1 MSPASKERA
10 ARPDLRPIPAG
21 PGNTDPMP
29 GPRSTSPKT
38 RVVVIGM
45 GDTGVLVA
53 THLGRGFDVVG
64 VSTKPALVSGQ
75 ELGTRLADPDTWRR
89 NYLTPLDRFRRL
101 DRVSVVHGAVT
112 GVDTEAKVVTVDVAD
127 GAPRSLPYDVLVIAS
142 GTTNGFWRRSE
153 VEDLAAVEAGIDDV
167 ASSIGRAGSMAI
179 IGGGPTG
186 VSSAYNLAKQRT
198 DLDVHLFYGQDE
210 PLPGYH
216 PRTRKRLACELTDV
230 GVQLHPGHRASIPDG
245 SRTDRLTTEPVEW
258 STGQD
263 PFTADVVLWSI
274 GDVRPNSRFLPEGM
288 LDDAGFVTVDE
299 HLRVPGF
306 RDVFAV
312 GDVAASD
319 PARSSARNFGYRVVV
334 RNIRAAASGKSKLAS
349 FKPPKYRWGSIV
361 GLQDDGM
368 VIHQPN
374 GTAFRVPR
382 WAAQRVLLDV
392 LTRTAIYGGV
402 RSEGRT
408 SR

>member
-1 MSPASKERA
+1 
-10 ARPDLRPIPAG
+10 
-21 PGNTDPMP
+21 
-29 GPRSTSPKT
+29 
-38 RVVVIGM
+38 M

-53 THLGRGFDVVG
+53 THLGRSFDVVG

-75 ELGTRLADPDTWRR
+75 ELGTRLADPELWRR

-101 DRVSVVHGAVT
+101 DRVRTVHGAVKA
-112 GVDTEAKVVTVDVAD
+112 VDTDAKVVEVAD
-127 GAPRSLPYDVLVIAS
+127 AGGALVSLPYDVAVIAS

-153 VEDLAAVEAGIDDV
+153 VEDLAAVEAGITEV
-167 ASSIGRAGSMAI
+167 AASIDRAGSIAI

-186 VSSAYNLAKQRT
+186 VSSAYNLARRRAG
-198 DLDVHLFYGQDE
+198 LDVHLFYGQDE

-216 PRTRKRLACELTDV
+216 PKTRRRLARELAEA
-230 GVQLHPGHRASIPDG
+230 GVHLHPGHRASVPAG
-245 SRTDRLTTEPVEW
+245 SPTDRLTTAAVEW
-258 STGQD
+258 TTGQN
-263 PFTADVVLWSI
+263 PFVADLVLWSI
-274 GDVRPNSRFLPEGM
+274 GDVQPNSGFLTREI
-288 LDDAGFVTVDE
+288 LDERGFVKVDE
-299 HLRVPGF
+299 HLRVHGH
-306 RDVFAV
+306 RDVYAV

-334 RNIRAAASGKSKLAS
+334 RNIRRTERGSTKLAS
-349 FKPPKYRWGSIV
+349 FTPPKYRWGSIV

-374 GTAFRVPR
+374 GSAFRVPPR
-382 WAAQRVLLDV
+382 AAQRVLMDL

-402 RSEGRT
+402 RSGRRT